1 MEMKEKTAIVTGAAG
16 TLCSEIAIRLAKE
29 GAFVILIGRTEEKL
43 NQVAQKIL
51 EEGGQCRVEPG
62 DVTDEKRMEEIAA
75 ALKEEGKSCDILI
88 NGAGGNQNRAVTQ
101 NTAFTKTELEKENQ
115 ELQAKLD
122 ELSERLDEAS
132 QAEEDAQAAE
142 NEMIKSLRTE
152 LDRTKEAYEALLEA
166 KSCDTREGNVTFSR
180 AMQTLERLKDYLGQ
194 TALEEYKALGGE

>member
-1 MEMKEKTAIVTGAAG
+1 M
-16 TLCSEIAIRLAKE
+16 
-29 GAFVILIGRTEEKL
+29 
-43 NQVAQKIL
+43 
-51 EEGGQCRVEPG
+51 
-62 DVTDEKRMEEIAA
+62 DEKKTPQPEQA
-75 ALKEEGKSCDILI
+75 ALETGKPLSEKRKSALLRYMAVLFCAAFILVLVSLI
-88 NGAGGNQNRAVTQ
+88 LQMHSSEAKISELNAASTSALSNAEALQNENRALQ
-101 NTAFTKTELEKENQ
+101 DDKIALEKENG

-122 ELSERLDEAS
+122 ELTQKLDEAS
-132 QAEEDAQAAE
+132 QAEETTQAAE

>member
-1 MEMKEKTAIVTGAAG
+1 M
-16 TLCSEIAIRLAKE
+16 
-29 GAFVILIGRTEEKL
+29 
-43 NQVAQKIL
+43 
-51 EEGGQCRVEPG
+51 
-62 DVTDEKRMEEIAA
+62 DEKKTPQPEQAA
-75 ALKEEGKSCDILI
+75 PETGKPLSEKRKSALL
-88 NGAGGNQNRAVTQ
+88 RYMAVLQDDKIT
-101 NTAFTKTELEKENQ
+101 LEKENQ

-122 ELSERLDEAS
+122 ELSEKLDEAS

-194 TALEEYKALGGE
+194 AALEEYKALGGE